1 MAAKNRYSAI
11 IEAIFH
17 GRRES
22 GSDTVDFSRDH
33 ITRAARSLGIETP
46 RNLGDVIYT
55 FRYRQPLPASIRT
68 TAPAGMTWI
77 IRPAG
82 TGRYR
87 FVLVTDIPLA
97 PNPNL
102 AVTKIPDATPGMV
115 SKYAFSDEQA
125 VLARVRYNRL
135 VDLFL
140 GIACYSLQNHLRTA
154 VRGMGQVET
163 DEIYVGV
170 DKRGIHYVIP
180 VQAKSGS
187 NMIGR
192 VQIEQDIAVCGDKLA
207 PMVCRPVG
215 AYSMQD
221 GVVALLEFEE
231 DESDIRVANERHY
244 RLVPPESLT
253 AEDLAGYRQRL
264 IGGLGT
270 RGGPSFSSESVLP
283 GSTLSPLSIPLSR
296 GAP

>member
-17 GRRES
+17 GQYESGADSVDFRREQITAAAINL
-22 GSDTVDFSRDH
+22 GVD
-33 ITRAARSLGIETP
+33 TP

-55 FRYRQPLPASIRT
+55 FRYRQPLPASIRAK
-68 TAPAGMTWI
+68 APPGKTWI
-77 IRPAG
+77 IRAAG
-82 TGRYR
+82 SGRYR
-87 FVLVTDIPLA
+87 FVLVADIPLI
-97 PNPNL
+97 PNLSL

-115 SKYAFSDEQA
+115 GKYAFSDEQA

-135 VDLFL
+135 IDVFL

-170 DKRGIHYVIP
+170 DKKGVHYVIP

-192 VQIEQDIAVCGDKLA
+192 VQIEQDIAVCAEKL
-207 PMVCRPVG
+207 PSLVCRPVG
-215 AYSMQD
+215 AYVTQD
-221 GVVALLEFEE
+221 DVVALLEFEE
-231 DESDIRVANERHY
+231 DESEIRVANERHY
-244 RLVPPESLT
+244 KLVPPEAVT
-253 AEDLAGYRQRL
+253 AEDLARYQQRL
-264 IGGLGT
+264 SGQ
-270 RGGPSFSSESVLP
+270 SE
-283 GSTLSPLSIPLSR
+283 
-296 GAP
+296 